1 MSGGGRMAAGWG
13 GAWRPSLRACTPGRE
28 REKKKPAHP
37 NLIPLS
43 PPPKQAPKIKKTKAD
58 GGEGGKKADKKAGKH
73 AGEA

>member
-1 MSGGGRMAAGWG
+1 MGWRLAAEPACVH
-13 GAWRPSLRACTPGRE
+13 AWERE
-28 REKKKPAHP
+28 RKKKPAHP

>member
-1 MSGGGRMAAGWG
+1 MAPGGRACV
-13 GAWRPSLRACTPGRE
+13 RARLGE
-28 REKKKPAHP
+28 REKKKTAHP